1 MSVRNCVELQR
12 SNLLLHSVT
21 RNLKAVNENYNQTQ
35 GYKEKTKNN
44 ERTKDPSVGR
54 RNICMGNSSE
64 KLKN

>member
-1 MSVRNCVELQR
+1 MSVRNCVELQK

-54 RNICMGNSSE
+54 RNICTGNSSE
-64 KLKN
+64 ELKS